1 MPAIAYA
8 IMMVVRLLAPATA
21 PPAHRLRFLTGHPAQ
36 LTVNHDP

>member
-8 IMMVVRLLAPATA
+8 IMVVGLIAPATA
-21 PPAHRLRFLTGHPAQ
+21 PPAHRLRFLTSHPAQ